1 MERLS
6 QYRPRPRLACEITV
20 DGVIAALAAEKT
32 AQLEL
37 FASRKLHAGAITPS
51 LNGTNI
57 HDRQALRGAI
67 SGALGAVAGKSRDVI
82 AIVPDAA
89 IRVLLLD
96 FDSLPAKS
104 QEIDGVIRFRL
115 KKSLPFD
122 VEQAAV
128 SYDIKHDNGTVRAV
142 TAVSPRA
149 VIEEYES
156 AFRDVG
162 YLPGVVLPSSLA
174 VLGLVEG
181 QRPTLV
187 LKVDPINITISAAQ
201 NQELRLIRTLENP
214 HGAQVTAHELA
225 EAVLPSL
232 VFFEDTFA
240 ERIERIFVGGTAA
253 IDELGPLLH
262 QQTGAEV
269 RELAPKLSSDQNLS
283 GEEIDPSLMAGTVG
297 ALLG

>member
-1 MERLS
+1 M
-6 QYRPRPRLACEITV
+6 ACEITASS
-20 DGVIAALAAEKT
+20 VIAARAADRSAE
-32 AQLEL
+32 LEL
-37 FASRKLHAGAITPS
+37 FTSRALNAGIITPS
-51 LNGTNI
+51 LSGSNI
-57 HDRQALRGAI
+57 QNSEVLREAI
-67 SGALGAVAGKSRDVI
+67 RTALGAVARMSRDVI
-82 AIVPDAA
+82 VIVPDAA

-96 FDSLPAKS
+96 FDTLPTKP

-128 SYDIKHDNGTVRAV
+128 SYDVKRDNGAVRAI
-142 TAVSPRA
+142 TAVSPRS
-149 VIEEYES
+149 VVQEYES
-156 AFRDVG
+156 AVRDAG

-174 VLGLVEG
+174 ALGLIDG
-181 QRPTLV
+181 ARPTLV
-187 LKVDPINITISAAQ
+187 LKVDPVNITIAAAQ

-225 EAVLPSL
+225 EAVHPSL
-232 VFFEDTFA
+232 VFFEDSFA

-269 RELAPKLSSDQNLS
+269 RELAPKLSPDQNLS
-283 GEEIDPSLMAGTVG
+283 GETIDASSMAGTVG
-297 ALLG
+297 ALIG

>member
-6 QYRPRPRLACEITV
+6 KYRPRPRLACEITV
-20 DGVIAALAAEKT
+20 DGVIAARATEQA
-32 AQLEL
+32 AQLEV
-37 FASRKLHAGAITPS
+37 FTSRKLQAGAITPS
-51 LNGTNI
+51 LNGANI
-57 HDRQALRGAI
+57 HNRQALRAAI
-67 SGALGAVAGKSRDVI
+67 SGALGAVSSKSRDVI

-96 FDSLPAKS
+96 FDSLPANS

-115 KKSLPFD
+115 KKSLPFE
-122 VEQAAV
+122 VEHAAV
-128 SYDIKHDNGTVRAV
+128 SYDIKRDNGTVHVV
-142 TAVSPRA
+142 TAVSPRT

-156 AFRDVG
+156 AFRDAG
-162 YLPGVVLPSSLA
+162 YQPGMVLPSSLA

-214 HGAQVTAHELA
+214 HGAAVTANELA
-225 EAVLPSL
+225 EAVVPSL

-240 ERIERIFVGGTAA
+240 ERVERIFVGGSAA

-283 GEEIDPSLMAGTVG
+283 GEQIEPSVMAGTVG

>member
-20 DGVIAALAAEKT
+20 DGVIAARAAEKT

-37 FASRKLHAGAITPS
+37 FTSRKLQAGAITPS

-57 HDRQALRGAI
+57 HDHKALRAAI
-67 SGALGAVAGKSRDVI
+67 SGALGAVSDRSRDVI

-96 FDSLPAKS
+96 FDSLPVNS

-115 KKSLPFD
+115 KKSLPFE
-122 VEQAAV
+122 VEHAAV
-128 SYDIKHDNGTVRAV
+128 SYDIKRDNGTVRVV
-142 TAVSPRA
+142 TAVSPGA

-156 AFRDVG
+156 AFRDAG
-162 YLPGVVLPSSLA
+162 YQPGVVVPSSLA

-214 HGAQVTAHELA
+214 HGAEVTAHELA

-240 ERIERIFVGGTAA
+240 ERVERIFVGGSAA

-283 GEEIDPSLMAGTVG
+283 GEEIEPSLMAGTVG

>member
-1 MERLS
+1 GKP
-6 QYRPRPRLACEITV
+6 Q
-20 DGVIAALAAEKT
+20 
-32 AQLEL
+32 
-37 FASRKLHAGAITPS
+37 AGAIFPS

-57 HDRQALRGAI
+57 QNREALRAAIRGARGGV
-67 SGALGAVAGKSRDVI
+67 SGKSRDVI

-96 FDSLPAKS
+96 FDSLPAKP

-122 VEQAAV
+122 VEHAAV
-128 SYDIKHDNGTVRAV
+128 SYDIKRENGTVRVV

-181 QRPTLV
+181 ERPTLL

-225 EAVLPSL
+225 DAVLPSI

-240 ERIERIFVGGTAA
+240 DRKSTR
-253 IDELGPLLH
+253 LN
-262 QQTGAEV
+262 
-269 RELAPKLSSDQNLS
+269 SSH
-283 GEEIDPSLMAGTVG
+283 
-297 ALLG
+297 

>member
-1 MERLS
+1 MERS
-6 QYRPRPRLACEITV
+6 PQYRPRPSLACEITV
-20 DGVIAALAAEKT
+20 DSVIAARAAEKSS
-32 AQLEL
+32 QLDV
-37 FASRKLHAGAITPS
+37 FTSRKLNAGVLSPS
-51 LNGTNI
+51 LSGTNI
-57 HDRQALRGAI
+57 QNRQAFRSAI
-67 SGALGAVAGKSRDVI
+67 SGALGAVTSKSRDVI

-96 FDSLPAKS
+96 FDTLPAKP
-104 QEIDGVIRFRL
+104 QEIEGVIRFRL

-122 VEQAAV
+122 VDQAAV
-128 SYDIKHDNGTVRAV
+128 SYDIERGNGTVRVV

-149 VIEEYES
+149 VMEEYES
-156 AFRDVG
+156 AFREAG
-162 YLPGVVLPSSLA
+162 YLPGVVVPSSLA
-174 VLGLVEG
+174 ALGLVEG

-187 LKVDPINITISAAQ
+187 LKVDPVNITIAAAQ
-201 NQELRLIRTLENP
+201 NQELRLFRTLENP
-214 HGAQVTAHELA
+214 HGSQVTAHELA
-225 EAVLPSL
+225 EAVLPSI

-240 ERIERIFVGGTAA
+240 ERIEKIFVGGTAA

-283 GEEIDPSLMAGTVG
+283 GEGIEPSLMAGTVG

>member
-6 QYRPRPRLACEITV
+6 KYRPRPRLACEITV
-20 DGVIAALAAEKT
+20 DGVIAARAAEQA
-32 AQLEL
+32 AQLEV
-37 FASRKLHAGAITPS
+37 FTSRKLHAGAITPS
-51 LNGTNI
+51 LNGANI
-57 HDRQALRGAI
+57 HDRQALRAAI
-67 SGALGAVAGKSRDVI
+67 SGALGAVSGKSRDVI
-82 AIVPDAA
+82 AIVPDGA

-96 FDSLPAKS
+96 FESLPANS
-104 QEIDGVIRFRL
+104 QEIDGVVRFRL
-115 KKSLPFD
+115 KKSLPFE
-122 VEQAAV
+122 VEHAAV
-128 SYDIKHDNGTVRAV
+128 SCEIKRDNGTVRVV

-156 AFRDVG
+156 AFRDAG
-162 YLPGVVLPSSLA
+162 YQPGVVLPSSLA

-187 LKVDPINITISAAQ
+187 LKVDPINITISAVQ

-214 HGAQVTAHELA
+214 HGAEVTAHELA

-240 ERIERIFVGGTAA
+240 ERVERIFVGGSAA

-283 GEEIDPSLMAGTVG
+283 GEQIEPSLMAGTVG